1 MSGVSTLIFSTEA
14 AAYDL
19 PESIAIGSWQDYAQQ
34 KPTLP
39 AAQPA
44 IVNCIIDAKLITS
57 SCNSVDD
64 LQDCLFSLMQLVQDF
79 LAYSR
84 PGPGKCLVFVIHSL
98 DAKKEALITSFLEAL
113 LKSVQVESKYAFR
126 YVLLCNKAPLTAA
139 NRQFIVQL
147 LGTEMKWF
155 VNNRLELV

>member
-1 MSGVSTLIFSTEA
+1 MRGVSTLIISPEA

-19 PESIAIGSWQDYAQQ
+19 PNSIAVESLQAYAHQ

-39 AAQPA
+39 AAQA
-44 IVNCIIDAKLITS
+44 SLTNCIIDAGLVTS
-57 SCNSVDD
+57 ACSTIDG
-64 LQDCLFSLMQLVQDF
+64 LQDCFFFLLQLVQDF

-84 PGPGKCLVFVIHSL
+84 PGSGKCLVFVIHSL

-126 YVLLCNKAPLTAA
+126 YVLLCKKIPLTAA

-147 LGTEMKWF
+147 LGAEMKWF